1 LLFRKPLKNTA
12 RTSIYQLEMYFL
24 FYHEGT
30 EKLFS
35 SEIKKVR
42 GEKNTGMG
50 NEKQI
55 SSAHSG

>member
-1 LLFRKPLKNTA
+1 
-12 RTSIYQLEMYFL
+12 MYFL